1 MAVAGNK
8 SLVLGFMTVAKSS
21 GLRGGY
27 LLTSD
32 YGRPLE
38 FHYTSEVR
46 LTGPQVLLHGPDLEE
61 YLYAESI
68 GKPMTDRQ
76 TRPPKIILVNEVKLL
91 GLRRLIP
98 APVVHLYDESSLSQA
113 THLSGEEAADE
124 AGEAPPKVGAVCHAD
139 YPQDLA
145 AFDKIRELVPA
156 CFDWLEPFDRI
167 HRALAEIK
175 DPDARLV
182 A

>member
-1 MAVAGNK
+1 MAVSGNK
-8 SLVLGFMTVAKSS
+8 SIVLGFMTVARKPA
-21 GLRGGY
+21 LRGGY

-46 LTGPQVLLHGPDLEE
+46 VTGPQRLLHGPDLEE
-61 YLYAESI
+61 YLYSETIA
-68 GKPMTDRQ
+68 KPMTDRQ
-76 TRPPKIILVNEVKLL
+76 TKPPKIILVNEVKML

-98 APVVHLYDESSLSQA
+98 APVVHLFLSEREESLES
-113 THLSGEEAADE
+113 ADE
-124 AGEAPPKVGAVCHAD
+124 NPQEQPPQVQAVCHAD

-156 CFDWLEPFDRI
+156 CFDWLEPFERI
-167 HRALAEIK
+167 DRALAEIK
-175 DPDARLV
+175 DPDTRLV